1 MISPEDKQW
10 IDNASI
16 RQLLIRCRF
25 ATAGD
30 AIFQGETGDYY
41 INVMCAKRDADPAAW
56 THASKDI
63 GW

>member
-16 RQLLIRCRF
+16 RQLLSRWRF

-30 AIFQGETGDYY
+30 AIFQGETGEYY
-41 INVMCAKRDADPAAW
+41 SKVMCAKRDADPAAW